1 MTTTPRRM
9 QHELTE
15 AQFQLVRRHE
25 RALLRLAGELARRGG
40 FDANS
45 IMFVL
50 ADVHGRIGGALRA
63 AVPLA
68 AIGPVVLPGRAAQLH
83 SWVEQIARFTPVW
96 DFRGRADSLVVIVV
110 DENDA
115 AAVTHIEGLPFR

>member
-1 MTTTPRRM
+1 MLRHM
-9 QHELTE
+9 QHDLTE
-15 AQFQLVRRHE
+15 AQFQLVKRHE

-50 ADVHGRIGGALRA
+50 ADARGRIGGALRA

-68 AIGPVVLPGRAAQLH
+68 AIGPVVLPGRSAQLGA
-83 SWVEQIARFTPVW
+83 WVEQIARFTPVW
-96 DFRGRADSLVVIVV
+96 DFQGRADGLVVIVV
-110 DENDA
+110 DEDDA
-115 AAVTHIEGLPFR
+115 AAVTRIERPPMQ